1 MRLVRE
7 AIANEENAPKGDDLE
22 AFMDAEGEDDKTYA
36 AMGVAKTL
44 STVSDDKYLKVTCIV
59 ILYRLCHQLILRRRF
74 SRKCR
79 KSSSLLSGSP

>member
-44 STVSDDKYLKVTCIV
+44 STVSDDKHLK
-59 ILYRLCHQLILRRRF
+59 
-74 SRKCR
+74 
-79 KSSSLLSGSP
+79 